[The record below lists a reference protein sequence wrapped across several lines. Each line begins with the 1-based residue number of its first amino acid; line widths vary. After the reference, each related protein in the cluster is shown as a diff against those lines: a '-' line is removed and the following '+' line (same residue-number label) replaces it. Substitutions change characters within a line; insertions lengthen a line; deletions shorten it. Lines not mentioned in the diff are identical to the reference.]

1 MLKSVK
7 VKNLSK
13 EIGGKRI
20 LDKINLVVDRDE
32 RVVICGPSGSGK
44 TTLLRCLNGLEMFD
58 SGMVTV
64 IGMRLD
70 GSEESVRNVR
80 LKTGM
85 LFQSYNL
92 FPHLTVLENCTLAM
106 IKVKK
111 YTISK
116 AVEVAM
122 HFLDKVHIGDQ
133 ADKYPITLSGGQQQR
148 AAIARVLCL
157 EPELLLFDEPTSALD
172 PEMIGEVLEVM
183 NDLSRSGMTMICVT
197 HEMRFARKFAD
208 RVVFIDEGKVVLD
221 DTSEAFFANTSNDR
235 VKQFFTKIEH
245 RI

>member
-1 MLKSVK
+1 MSMLKSVK

-44 TTLLRCLNGLEMFD
+44 TTLLRCLNGLEAFD

-111 YTISK
+111 YTIQRI
-116 AVEVAM
+116 VYDTNRILYNRTRDYLYQ
-122 HFLDKVHIGDQ
+122 HRH
-133 ADKYPITLSGGQQQR
+133 PI
-148 AAIARVLCL
+148 
-157 EPELLLFDEPTSALD
+157 LF
-172 PEMIGEVLEVM
+172 
-183 NDLSRSGMTMICVT
+183 
-197 HEMRFARKFAD
+197 HRFW
-208 RVVFIDEGKVVLD
+208 VFPPNAKC
-221 DTSEAFFANTSNDR
+221 
-235 VKQFFTKIEH
+235 
-245 RI
+245 